1 MVPPIP
7 IQTTPQPPIPDLLGD
22 DDGFTPYVQATGVS
36 SSIDDDFG
44 QFQEASIIPTQQAT
58 LPISTTQPS
67 IWPTTTT
74 ASIVPPASTPA
85 TLIFDPF
92 ETLGETTSTSNNLLQ
107 PMNSPSPP
115 PTTNKTFSNDLN
127 LFFPSSQP
135 TQQTS
140 MFFPTQQQQ
149 QQSFVH
155 PQMFQQPMMFSSTQQ
170 QFNKPNNNSFNNTWS
185 SAQGKI
191 DISLNNLIPHTR
203 GDAQKTSLPLNQLLS
218 PTNSGSS
225 SSMMMNK
232 NTQSMFS
239 NSSLPMNISGNPTK
253 LK

>member
-7 IQTTPQPPIPDLLGD
+7 VQTTHQPPIADLLGD

-44 QFQEASIIPTQQAT
+44 QFQEASIIPTQQMT
-58 LPISTTQPS
+58 SPISTTQPS
-67 IWPTTTT
+67 IWPTATTVSVVSP
-74 ASIVPPASTPA
+74 APPPPSAI
-85 TLIFDPF
+85 IFDPF
-92 ETLGETTSTSNNLLQ
+92 ETFGETASTSNNLLQ
-107 PMNSPSPP
+107 PMNSPP
-115 PTTNKTFSNDLN
+115 PTTNKTLSNDFN
-127 LFFPSSQP
+127 LFFTPSQP
-135 TQQTS
+135 TQQSS
-140 MFFPTQQQQ
+140 MVFPTQQQ

-155 PQMFQQPMMFSSTQQ
+155 PQMFQQPMLFSSTQQ
-170 QFNKPNNNSFNNTWS
+170 QFNKPNTNSFNNTWS

-203 GDAQKTSLPLNQLLS
+203 GDPQKSSLPLNQLIS
-218 PTNSGSS
+218 PTNIGSSS
-225 SSMMMNK
+225 SSMMTNK